1 MSSFLIENNNEN
13 NNNNNNNNND
23 NQNNNDNSE
32 IDDELIVEESV
43 NFLSLSTD
51 VIKLSAK
58 LQSLI
63 DNYCDHRNTQQTCQD
78 CGKYV

>member
-1 MSSFLIENNNEN
+1 MNYFTIKEL
-13 NNNNNNNNND
+13 ND
-23 NQNNNDNSE
+23 
-32 IDDELIVEESV
+32 LHYGLVEYGECE
-43 NFLSLSTD
+43 STD